1 MTRSQKKNS
10 TSSTTNDFNNETTK
24 KRVENSWLL
33 LAQDSLLQNPD
44 FVIIT
49 LPNPASRKPS
59 KYCLDEHNK
68 KVYEVVTFSE
78 PHRCWFTGQTVKSD
92 ASMFMLTPIHPVFL
106 VLPHIKEQCQIKAI
120 PIEDLLSEKGLS
132 KLVDFITGVDNIAD
146 LKGPDDLKA
155 YKYNESKTLT
165 WLEIKVKKLAKVLRA
180 KKIHVRSG
188 AASATFV
195 ASTANDDTVDEDFFL
210 KYALG
215 IIAEYLEEDLV
226 ELLEKKFDFKPDM
239 IESLGQKRKSE
250 VVESDN
256 KRIKCE
262 NTEES
267 KLVTALSPLS
277 NNVTKQKP
285 LTAKEKARQKAASGT
300 KTISAFFT
308 KK

>member
-1 MTRSQKKNS
+1 MTRSHKKNN
-10 TSSTTNDFNNETTK
+10 TSSTTDESNKETAK
-24 KRVENSWLL
+24 KRVDNSWLL
-33 LAQDSLLQNPD
+33 LA
-44 FVIIT
+44 
-49 LPNPASRKPS
+49 PASRKPS
-59 KYCLDEHNK
+59 KYCLDETNK
-68 KVYEVVTFSE
+68 KIYEVVTFNE

-92 ASMFMLTPIHPVFL
+92 ASMFMLTPINPIFL
-106 VLPHIKEQCQIKAI
+106 VLPHVREQCQSKAI

-132 KLVDFITGVDNIAD
+132 KLFAFIAGIDNIAD
-146 LKGPDDLKA
+146 LKGPEDLQA
-155 YKYNESKTLT
+155 YKYNESKTLS
-165 WLEIKVKKLAKVLRA
+165 WLESKVKKLAKVLRA

-195 ASTANDDTVDEDFFL
+195 ASTANDDTVDDDFFL

-215 IIAEYLEEDLV
+215 IIGEYLEEDIV
-226 ELLEKKFDFKPDM
+226 DILEKKFDFKPDM

-250 VVESDN
+250 VAESNN
-256 KRIKCE
+256 KRVKSE
-262 NTEES
+262 NTEDS
-267 KLVTALSPLS
+267 KLMTALSPLP